1 MSKKKRQPKQRPT
14 AARSTTASTPTTPR
28 QRASRAKASPAD
40 MVFGR
45 ENYTYMIAGLALI
58 VVGMILMSGGEMPSP
73 DVWDESRIY
82 SPVRITIAPM
92 VILAGLGLNIYA
104 IFKKAKPSV
113 EATTTDEA

>member
-14 AARSTTASTPTTPR
+14 AARTTASKPTTPR

-45 ENYTYMIAGLALI
+45 ENYTLMIAGLALI

-104 IFKKAKPSV
+104 IFKKAKPSAEV
-113 EATTTDEA
+113 TASDEA